1 MTEGEGAAVARC
13 SRFSVLHDGPSPSP
27 FAADLRVIPRIP
39 SPPALRGG
47 GGMPQAEGGPA
58 VPDQI
63 RYAVASGLQPPSD
76 TP

>member
-27 FAADLRVIPRIP
+27 LAADLRVIPRIP
-39 SPPALRGG
+39 SPPAARGE
-47 GGMPQAEGGPA
+47 MPQAEGGPA

-63 RYAVASGLQPPSD
+63 RYAVAPRLQPPSV